1 MNKLDLEKI
10 TLRELNTKLQMS
22 RSTETWLISNPKGAH
37 ALAVGLDSSIKVKIE
52 GSTGYYCA
60 GMNKKAFIEVSGSV
74 GPGAAENMM
83 SGKLIVHGNASQYAG
98 ATGHGGTLLI
108 KGNASSRC
116 GISMKG
122 IDIVVKGDIGHM
134 SAFMAQSGKLIVW
147 EMLEIH

>member
-1 MNKLDLEKI
+1 MNKLDLEKT

-22 RSTETWLISNPKGAH
+22 KSNENWLISNPKGAH
-37 ALAVGLDSSIKVKIE
+37 ALAVGLDSTIKVKIE

-60 GMNKKAFIEVSGSV
+60 GMNKKALIEVSGSV

-98 ATGHGGTLLI
+98 ATAHGGTLLI

-116 GISMKG
+116 GISMKRRT
-122 IDIVVKGDIGHM
+122 ITTIT
-134 SAFMAQSGKLIVW
+134 AC
-147 EMLEIH
+147 

>member
-22 RSTETWLISNPKGAH
+22 RSTETWLISKPKGAH

-60 GMNKKAFIEVSGSV
+60 EMNKKAFIEVSGSA

-83 SGKLIVHGNASQYAG
+83 AGKLVIHGNASQYAG

-108 KGNASSRC
+108 LS
-116 GISMKG
+116 
-122 IDIVVKGDIGHM
+122 
-134 SAFMAQSGKLIVW
+134 LIH
-147 EMLEIH
+147 I